1 MGEADVEE
9 SGIRNGDC
17 APDVRLFG
25 ARTGEGGKDPAAAP
39 ATATDAGGAA
49 QKTATS
55 DPNYVIGGQDVLD
68 ISVWKEAELTR
79 DGSGATGWENFDA
92 PAQ

>member
-17 APDVRLFG
+17 ASDVRLFG
-25 ARTGEGGKDPAAAP
+25 ARTGEGGKAQPAPAA
-39 ATATDAGGAA
+39 ATDAGGAA

-68 ISVWKEAELTR
+68 ISVWKEGGA
-79 DGSGATGWENFDA
+79 DAHGSGPAGWENFDA